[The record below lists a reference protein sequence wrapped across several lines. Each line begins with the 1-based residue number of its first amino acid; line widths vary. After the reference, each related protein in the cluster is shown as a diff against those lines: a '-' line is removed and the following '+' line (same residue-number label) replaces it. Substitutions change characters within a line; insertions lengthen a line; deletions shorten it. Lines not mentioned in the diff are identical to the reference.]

1 MDFGQHV
8 VELPSEHLIFLVCI
22 LLFMLKRVLQFGHH
36 AYTLDGTRML
46 VFVPVVMMRV
56 TKREELYAKAFGS
69 RCFKSCYC
77 GDLLDFVA

>member
-56 TKREELYAKAFGS
+56 AKSEEFYAKAFGS